1 MPVGL
6 PEDTSKSTTVVVSK
20 PATVSSSQDVLGRLW
35 ISESGELVPV
45 SRVNRVSTPADAL
58 SSGEDTLYNL
68 LLSSPALRETADTR
82 SVQAGYESLT
92 RRTGFSRKTIQRT
105 IDRLIAKHFI
115 EIETPADIYRRTPT
129 VYRVFG
135 ATAVLHRLAR
145 HDCLHIARIGPGVA
159 FVRPFSA
166 LSPYAT

>member
-1 MPVGL
+1 M
-6 PEDTSKSTTVVVSK
+6 
-20 PATVSSSQDVLGRLW
+20 SSGRLW

-45 SRVNRVSTPADAL
+45 SRVNRLTNPVDAPC
-58 SSGEDTLYNL
+58 SGEDTVYNL
-68 LLSSPALRETADTR
+68 LLSSPALRETVDTR

-92 RRTGFSRKTIQRT
+92 RQTGFSRKTIQRT

-115 EIETPADIYRRTPT
+115 EIETPADIYLRAPT

-135 ATAVLHRLAR
+135 AAAVLHRLAH

-159 FVRPFSA
+159 FVRPFSS
-166 LSPYAT
+166 LSPHQT